1 MNAMDDAPRPIV
13 TVKQF
18 TTAVLEPSKMLSPS
32 TEAWSQA
39 ALDAGNRADR
49 DPEYAKDIGKRLF

>member
-1 MNAMDDAPRPIV
+1 MDKVPKPIATV
-13 TVKQF
+13 TQF
-18 TTAVLEPSKMLSPS
+18 TAAMLESAKTLSPG

-49 DPEYAKDIGKRLF
+49 DPEYAKEVGKRLF

>member
-1 MNAMDDAPRPIV
+1 MDETPLPI
-13 TVKQF
+13 TNVKHF
-18 TTAVLEPSKMLSPS
+18 TAATLESARALSPS

-49 DPEYAKDIGKRLF
+49 DPEYAKAVGKGLF

>member
-1 MNAMDDAPRPIV
+1 MDETPPPITNV
-13 TVKQF
+13 EQF
-18 TTAVLEPSKMLSPS
+18 TAVMLESARTLSPA

-49 DPEYAKDIGKRLF
+49 DPEYAEDVGKRLF